1 MKTLKFNIFSA
12 ADLSR
17 LRHELIKGVG
27 GEPTSALIH
36 RQKKFLES
44 VACKSATALLS
55 QLPEGRGDTE
65 LTLPVFNRK
74 ITEAELFNP
83 PIDTEKLIFSTLS
96 ELEPR
101 YACSPA
107 FWASL
112 HLQLISR
119 DIVSPSYFAMGKV
132 TMSGRARIQK
142 SLQCDDKKMI
152 DDCVRTFFRRFCGLP
167 EVRGTSSVFLDC
179 RTARAW
185 WRGFLVSEVRQ
196 YIDAEEDKLWRKLR
210 HTEFWTH
217 LMMYGVRKLTVISDR
232 KIRVAT
238 IVRFAE
244 MHPELKSRQ
253 DIQQFLGKIG
263 ARSTYQVMGALT
275 VDENLKIIKS
285 LEE

>member
-1 MKTLKFNIFSA
+1 METLKINILSA
-12 ADLSR
+12 ADLYR
-17 LRHELIKGVG
+17 LRYELIKGVV
-27 GEPTSALIH
+27 GESESAFIQ

-65 LTLPVFNRK
+65 LILPVFSRK
-74 ITEAELFNP
+74 FTEAQLFDP
-83 PIDTEKLIFSTLS
+83 TVDTEKLIFSTLS

-119 DIVSPSYFAMGKV
+119 DIVSPSYFAMKKGK
-132 TMSGRARIQK
+132 MSGRARIQE
-142 SLQCDDKKMI
+142 SLQYDDAKEI
-152 DDCVRTFFRRFCGLP
+152 DRCVRTFFRRICGLP
-167 EVRGTSSVFLDC
+167 EVRGAASVFTDC
-179 RTARAW
+179 YTARAW

-196 YIDAEEDKLWRKLR
+196 YIDVEEDKLWRKLR
-210 HTEFWTH
+210 HAEFWTH
-217 LMMYGVRKLTVISDR
+217 LMMYGVKRLTVISDK
-232 KIRVAT
+232 KIRVAI

-244 MHPELKSRQ
+244 MQPELKSRQ
-253 DIQQFLGKIG
+253 DVQQFFKKIG
-263 ARSTYQVMGALT
+263 VRSTYQVMGALT
-275 VDENLKIIKS
+275 VDENLKIIQS